1 LQSIESILEKH
12 YTEEELQ
19 IIACLRLNRMS
30 ADPRVKKLK
39 VQTGVVKRI
48 SKEKASYEKEA
59 DQLAKK
65 VQDMEASKAD
75 EYVIKKQKECL
86 EESRQMVPDTRNRLS
101 KALEELRSL
110 VAEYRGCWGPGSGC

>member
-1 LQSIESILEKH
+1 
-12 YTEEELQ
+12 
-19 IIACLRLNRMS
+19 MS

-39 VQTGVVKRI
+39 VQTGVVRRI

-65 VQDMEASKAD
+65 VEDMEASKAD

-110 VAEYRGCWGPGSGC
+110 VAEYRAAGDLDQDAEVLKEALEQVGVGEAAMN